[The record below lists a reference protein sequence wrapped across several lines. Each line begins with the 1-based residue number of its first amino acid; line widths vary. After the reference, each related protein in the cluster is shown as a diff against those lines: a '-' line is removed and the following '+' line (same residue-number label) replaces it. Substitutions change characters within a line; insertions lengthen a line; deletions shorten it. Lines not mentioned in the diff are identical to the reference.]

1 MQTESNANNGNAV
14 SLLNDLIE
22 TCRDGEKGF
31 RSAAE
36 KTERGDLKQLFDRLS
51 AQRASFVTELEVQ
64 VNNLGGKP
72 ADLGHVAAV
81 AHRGWIA
88 VKSTVTGH
96 DDGAILEECER
107 GEDFAKKAY
116 ADALTKELPES
127 VQPVIARQASDVRAA
142 HDQVRDLR
150 NAARAD

>member
-1 MQTESNANNGNAV
+1 MQTESNANDGNAV

-142 HDQVRDLR
+142 HDQVRYLR

>member
-1 MQTESNANNGNAV
+1 MQTESNANDGNAV